1 MCHLCRLWIELAS
14 TLTAD
19 GLHKQCPNMMT
30 LTHPSSQTRSLC
42 FLQLVHWLLKM
53 LICWIWIRTELLHC
67 IYWWISDFW
76 KLRKQRKPVVCEMV
90 FVSNFIQWY
99 DFCKCNLTWEFTS
112 LEWEANFLSDFFKT
126 GYHVK
131 LNTLTDVLFS
141 HLWTTSMIS
150 FSSTAVRN
158 IELGLFLMKSPFFSS
173 DVIESRIFLA
183 SFDSNTYKLII
194 EAINYI
200 IHIIN
205 NHIII
210 IKVMMVSTV

>member
-1 MCHLCRLWIELAS
+1 
-14 TLTAD
+14 
-19 GLHKQCPNMMT
+19 
-30 LTHPSSQTRSLC
+30 
-42 FLQLVHWLLKM
+42 
-53 LICWIWIRTELLHC
+53 
-67 IYWWISDFW
+67 
-76 KLRKQRKPVVCEMV
+76 
-90 FVSNFIQWY
+90 
-99 DFCKCNLTWEFTS
+99 
-112 LEWEANFLSDFFKT
+112 
-126 GYHVK
+126 
-131 LNTLTDVLFS
+131 
-141 HLWTTSMIS
+141 MIS